1 MSSESNTYNYL
12 IILYLVPERL
22 IHLNKILVLQWEN
35 IKTLIPCLLK
45 SLYMDGVEV
54 KLHGLD
60 KVFTG
65 IIKLRERLN
74 RNVLGKVASLWYY
87 LTRIFHQSIGPRV
100 GNFVEELIS
109 YWIEQGGIYNLKAS
123 PFRAGM
129 AMAYKPSRAL
139 VLEGLYACG

>member
-1 MSSESNTYNYL
+1 MG
-12 IILYLVPERL
+12 
-22 IHLNKILVLQWEN
+22 
-35 IKTLIPCLLK
+35 
-45 SLYMDGVEV
+45 GVEV

-109 YWIEQGGIYNLKAS
+109 YWIEQGDIYNLKAS